1 MDGFRYK
8 CPFSK
13 HLGCKKE
20 FYRKDKLKEHILT
33 HSANEN
39 LKCERCSRVFKRQS
53 KLKQHESV
61 CLSEDHPCKD
71 CGHVTTSLVS
81 GSSFSV
87 NSQHWYAWSASLLHL
102 IMIRLGNKRGAPTAL
117 GGWGGGKGAEG
128 TA

>member
-1 MDGFRYK
+1 MDGCRYK

-81 GSSFSV
+81 GSMFYCEFPTLVCLVCEFITSDY
-87 NSQHWYAWSASLLHL
+87 NK
-102 IMIRLGNKRGAPTAL
+102 IR
-117 GGWGGGKGAEG
+117 
-128 TA
+128 

>member
-1 MDGFRYK
+1 MDGCRYK

-81 GSSFSV
+81 FSV
-87 NSQHWYAWSASLLHL
+87 NSQHWFAWSASLLHL
-102 IMIRLGNKRGAPTAL
+102 IMIRFGNKSGAPMAAEG
-117 GGWGGGKGAEG
+117 GGWQGG
-128 TA
+128 